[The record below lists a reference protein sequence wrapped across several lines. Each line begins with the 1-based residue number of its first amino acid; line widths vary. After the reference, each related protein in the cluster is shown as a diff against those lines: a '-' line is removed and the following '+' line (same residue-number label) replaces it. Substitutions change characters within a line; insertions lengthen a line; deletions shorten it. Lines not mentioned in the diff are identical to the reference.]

1 MKYKYLGNTGIQ
13 VSQLCFGTM
22 SFGGQ
27 ADESTSRTMFNACR
41 DRGINF
47 FDCAD
52 VYAGGRSEEIL
63 GRCIE
68 DCRQEVVITSK
79 VWGRMGK
86 DVNSKGLSRYHITQ
100 AVEASLRRLNTDRID
115 LYFVH
120 RFDEHVP
127 LEATLRCLDDLVR
140 SGKVLH
146 IGASNYAAWQVS
158 KALGI
163 SDRQGWAR
171 FDCIQPMYNLAK
183 RQAEVEIFPMAKS
196 ENLGVIIYSPLGGG
210 LLTGK
215 YSSTHRPDQGRLV
228 QNKNYMTRYG
238 ADWMY
243 QLADRF
249 NDLASQEGVHPVS
262 LAVTWTG
269 AHPAVTA
276 PIIGAR
282 SIEQLQP
289 SLEATDVVMTA
300 DLWQRIADLS
310 PEPPPAT
317 DRTEENQRLPFGER

>member
-1 MKYKYLGNTGIQ
+1 MKYKYLGNTGIK
-13 VSQLCFGTM
+13 VSELCFGTM
-22 SFGGQ
+22 PFGGL
-27 ADESTSRTMFNACR
+27 ADESTSRAMFNACR

-63 GRCIE
+63 GRCIK
-68 DCRQEVVITSK
+68 DCRKEVVITSK
-79 VWGRMGK
+79 VWGKMGK

-120 RFDEHVP
+120 RFDEQVQ
-127 LEATLRCLDDLVR
+127 LETTLRCLDDLVR

-158 KALGI
+158 KAMGL
-163 SDRQGWAR
+163 SDKQGWAR

-196 ENLGVIIYSPLGGG
+196 ENLGVMIYSPLGGG

-215 YSSTHRPDQGRLV
+215 YSSTQRPDKGRLV
-228 QNKNYMTRYG
+228 ENDNYMTRYG
-238 ADWMY
+238 AEWMY
-243 QLADRF
+243 QVAERF
-249 NDLASQEGVHPVS
+249 TDLATQEGMHPVS
-262 LAVTWTG
+262 LAVAWAG

-282 SIEQLQP
+282 SPQQLQP
-289 SLEATDVVMTA
+289 ALRAVEVPMSA
-300 DLWQRIADLS
+300 DLWRRIADLS
-310 PEPPPAT
+310 PEPPMAT
-317 DRTEENQRLPFGER
+317 NRTEEHPNLPFGDR